1 MRKNDLAIYHFTFFL
16 AKFLASV
23 KPMSTQKLGLKKRK
37 MRKNDLAIYH
47 FTFFRPSFWHS
58 SSRFRLSL
66 LLFIYIYIYV
76 VSMFSSIYI
85 YVSVSGCSRST
96 CHAARAAPVHRAA
109 PLLQVSPVP
118 VEVRRGCSWTRACQG
133 APRPTCHV
141 ARAATIKTAFP
152 SFGTLWF
159 SFLMLFCCCT
169 RCCSCCY
176 S

>member
-1 MRKNDLAIYHFTFFL
+1 MGIISFY
-16 AKFLASV
+16 V
-23 KPMSTQKLGLKKRK
+23 
-37 MRKNDLAIYH
+37 
-47 FTFFRPSFWHS
+47 FFRPSFWHP

-66 LLFIYIYIYV
+66 LLYIYIYIYIYIYV
-76 VSMFSSIYI
+76 VSMFASIYIYIYIYI
-85 YVSVSGCSRST
+85 YVSVSGCSRPT
-96 CHAARAAPVHRAA
+96 CHAARAALVHRAA

-133 APRPTCHV
+133 ARRPTCHV

>member
-1 MRKNDLAIYHFTFFL
+1 MDPSVSGCSSPNVPRCARSICLQSGS
-16 AKFLASV
+16 AS
-23 KPMSTQKLGLKKRK
+23 
-37 MRKNDLAIYH
+37 
-47 FTFFRPSFWHS
+47 PSFPWACRS
-58 SSRFRLSL
+58 TARL
-66 LLFIYIYIYV
+66 F
-76 VSMFSSIYI
+76 MD
-85 YVSVSGCSRST
+85 VSVSGCSRPT

-169 RCCSCCY
+169 CCCSCCY